1 MTTYQPSSRPE
12 RILIIEDDPEIRSFL
27 TDAVLGPAGYQVI
40 TAEDG
45 REGLKQALSE
55 VPDAILLDL
64 MLPVLNGLD
73 LLTLL
78 RREGYNIPTIVLTAH
93 SSEDEILRAFRL
105 GVKDFLQKPFG
116 IDQVQSAIESALA
129 EERLR
134 REKEKLTQA
143 VALANQR
150 LKRQVQNWVALNGIA
165 KAIISTLEE
174 SEVLRRV
181 MVNVNRILQVEAG
194 SLLLVDDETDELEFV
209 VTLQGDATRFS
220 NIRLKPGQGIAG
232 WVAKHGKPLSIAD
245 VREDARFYAHVDEI
259 THFETRSILCV
270 PLKVKEQVI
279 GVLEVINKRSKSG
292 EGWQPFSKGDQQLL
306 MTLASW
312 VAVAVE
318 NARLNRLTQD
328 LAATRALRQIVIALA
343 HHINNRLM
351 AFSLDLDG
359 LEREK
364 PVRDE
369 SVDKVIASARQHIQ
383 EISAVVKA
391 LDKLEEVR
399 TVPYAGGTE
408 MIDIEAALRE
418 QLRGKS

>member
-1 MTTYQPSSRPE
+1 MPSQQKSRPE
-12 RILIIEDDPEIRSFL
+12 TILIIEDDVEICSFL
-27 TDAVLGPAGYQVI
+27 TDAVLGPAGYRVI
-40 TAEDG
+40 IARNGRDG
-45 REGLKQALSE
+45 IQRALSE
-55 VPDAILLDL
+55 KPDAILLDL
-64 MLPVLNGLD
+64 MLPVINGLD

-78 RREGYNIPTIVLTAH
+78 RREGCHIPTIVLTAH

-116 IDQVQSAIESALA
+116 INQVQTAIESALA

-134 REKEKLTQA
+134 REKENLTQA
-143 VALANQR
+143 VALANRR

-194 SLLLVDDETDELEFV
+194 SLLLIDEETGELEFV

-232 WVAKHGKPLSIAD
+232 WVAEKGQPLSIPD
-245 VREDARFYAHVDEI
+245 VRDDPRFYAHVDEI
-259 THFETRSILCV
+259 TNFETRSVLCV
-270 PLKVKEQVI
+270 PLMVKDEVI
-279 GVLEVINKRSKSG
+279 GVLEVINKRGKS
-292 EGWQPFSKGDQQLL
+292 GWQPFSKGDQELL

-328 LAATRALRQIVIALA
+328 LAATRALRQMVIALA

-359 LEREK
+359 LERETSI
-364 PVRDE
+364 RDE
-369 SVDKVIASARQHIQ
+369 SVDQIIASARHHIR
-383 EISAVVKA
+383 EISNVVKA
-391 LDKLEEVR
+391 LDQLEEFR
-399 TVPYAGGTE
+399 TVPYAGDTE
-408 MIDIEAALRE
+408 MIDIEAALKE
-418 QLRGKS
+418 QLRGE